1 MRQRWLTAGL
11 CFVAVLLA
19 AVVGPRL
26 VRSLPSEPRQM
37 SSERPPAP
45 PGAGRPTAPSQ
56 LPRPLEAPTPAPA
69 TPPGP
74 PPAPPPPRPRLAG
87 PPRPSAPGSAN
98 EAPDHKQRGVSLG
111 LFAEDVSFDYAPLL
125 TEIAQLGASH
135 VALVV
140 PIYQEHGGS
149 TRLRL
154 HTRLSPSLQATA
166 ETVRAARRV
175 GLEVM
180 LFPIIRLQAPRTPN
194 EWRGTLAP
202 ENLDAWFDSYL
213 EILGDLAAIG
223 GVTGATRLAIGSELS
238 SLDGEVGRWTR
249 VIERVR
255 AVFPGTLIYSAN
267 WDHYQQAKL
276 LDLVDEAGIVAYFE
290 LRAKD
295 GPGDLPALERRWREL
310 RGELLRWRAGRKQ
323 PLVFTEVGYRS
334 RTGAS
339 ASPWDESSGG
349 EPDLEEQRRAFEAFR
364 RVWASAPEA
373 ASTPAP
379 GGPASAGAPG
389 PGGSSLAGLY
399 VWNWYGWGGPSS
411 SGYTPRGKPAA
422 EEVRRLLLGL

>member
-1 MRQRWLTAGL
+1 M
-11 CFVAVLLA
+11 
-19 AVVGPRL
+19 
-26 VRSLPSEPRQM
+26 
-37 SSERPPAP
+37 PPA
-45 PGAGRPTAPSQ
+45 A
-56 LPRPLEAPTPAPA
+56 
-69 TPPGP
+69 
-74 PPAPPPPRPRLAG
+74 PRPRLPG
-87 PPRPSAPGSAN
+87 PRPSPPGT
-98 EAPDHKQRGVSLG
+98 EAPDRKQRGVSLG
-111 LFAEDVSFDYAPLL
+111 LFAEDVSFDYGPLL
-125 TEIAQLGASH
+125 TEIAELGASH

-149 TRLRL
+149 TKLGL
-154 HTRLSPSLQATA
+154 HTRFSPSLQATA

-180 LFPIIRLQAPRTPN
+180 LFPIIRLQTPRTPN

-202 ENLDAWFDSYL
+202 ANLDAWFDSYL
-213 EILGDLAAIG
+213 EVLGDLAAIG

-290 LRAKD
+290 LRARNA
-295 GPGDLPALERRWREL
+295 PGDLPALERRWREL
-310 RGELLRWRAGRKQ
+310 RAELLRWRAGRKQ

-339 ASPWDESSGG
+339 AAPWDESTGG

-364 RVWASAPEA
+364 RVWTGAPESPAPSSGPSSSAPGSPATA
-373 ASTPAP
+373 AS
-379 GGPASAGAPG
+379 SG
-389 PGGSSLAGLY
+389 PGGGSPLAGLY
-399 VWNWYGWGGPSS
+399 VWNWYGWGGPGSV
-411 SGYTPRGKPAA
+411 GYTPRGKPAA
-422 EEVRRLLLGL
+422 DEVRRLLGGL